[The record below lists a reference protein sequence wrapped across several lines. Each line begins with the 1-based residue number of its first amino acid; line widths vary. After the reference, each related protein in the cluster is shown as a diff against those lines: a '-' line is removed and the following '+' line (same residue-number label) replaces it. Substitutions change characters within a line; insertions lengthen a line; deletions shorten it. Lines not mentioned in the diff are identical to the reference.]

1 MLVNNSQLTQL
12 IKKDMNMF
20 RETRSSFQSNQELA
34 AQHSNLGASA
44 QMLLQPIPVRLP
56 LKIERRSE
64 AEHQQSH
71 TQARKVS
78 IVDDGIKTSHEML
91 EASNFAAHQ
100 FSLMLRPA
108 APVERAE
115 AENFIVTPNEPVETE
130 LAPIF
135 TDSSRMVSAQYHHI
149 TNTD

>member
-64 AEHQQSH
+64 AEHQQS
-71 TQARKVS
+71 RKVS

-100 FSLMLRPA
+100 FKLMLRPA